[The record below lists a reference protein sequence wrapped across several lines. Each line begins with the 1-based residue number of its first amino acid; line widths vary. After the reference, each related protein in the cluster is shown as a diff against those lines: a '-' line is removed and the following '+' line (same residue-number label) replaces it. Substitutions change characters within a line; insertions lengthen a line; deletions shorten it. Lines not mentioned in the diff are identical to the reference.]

1 MAPAHDVTYC
11 SGSSVEV
18 FSILSGGV
26 RFWKHHSGG
35 VELDLLYILGVRY
48 SNVGLE
54 PRRLFPLG
62 GA

>member
-35 VELDLLYILGVRY
+35 VELDLLYILVLSTLATTY
-48 SNVGLE
+48 I
-54 PRRLFPLG
+54 
-62 GA
+62 A